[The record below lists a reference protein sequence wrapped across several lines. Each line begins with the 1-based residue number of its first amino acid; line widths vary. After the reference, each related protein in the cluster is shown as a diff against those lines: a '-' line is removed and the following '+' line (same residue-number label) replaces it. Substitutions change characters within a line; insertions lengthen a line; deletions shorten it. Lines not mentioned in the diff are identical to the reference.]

1 MIRVGQTDTGTVVV
15 SMKLSVCVTES
26 VTVVVSM
33 KLSVCVTE
41 SVTVYCETANV
52 VTTDVIV
59 EAEIVVVPPA
69 EVTVLADWVVTIVI
83 VDAGTVVTDPEMVWV
98 TEMVST

>member
-1 MIRVGQTDTGTVVV
+1 
-15 SMKLSVCVTES
+15 MKLSVCVTES